1 LTETNGELCNVA
13 GLPGSD
19 PNPENELLNKDV
31 ERIHYTGSDTE
42 RHRWHNVKTSC
53 SIAYLLATVL

>member
-31 ERIHYTGSDTE
+31 SALTIPDQILNDIVDTTLK
-42 RHRWHNVKTSC
+42 HPVALHTFWQ
-53 SIAYLLATVL
+53 LF